1 MIKAV
6 WNRYGNSMREFVRFG
21 IVGGSGVLVNM
32 LVMIVVAKLFPVFW
46 ASAGVP
52 EGEGVVTPILGTQFN
67 VRWYH
72 VFSTVAF
79 LVANAY
85 NFQLNRWWTFKSSKH
100 AGWWK
105 EYWPFLVVGLV
116 ALGFGQIIFTA
127 LMHPSSPISLP
138 THIFDGSTGFRSRHY
153 WANLIMIIC
162 TIPISFLANK
172 FWTFKS
178 VRGPAPVDGEDAG

>member
-1 MIKAV
+1 MTELYQ
-6 WNRYGNSMREFVRFG
+6 RYRHSMRQFVKFAV
-21 IVGGSGVLVNM
+21 VGGTGVLVNM
-32 LVMIVVAKLFPVFW
+32 LVAVVMNRLNGGSANAQNIVW
-46 ASAGVP
+46 AIPG
-52 EGEGVVTPILGTQFN
+52 TPFN
-67 VRWYH
+67 IRFTALVWIGG
-72 VFSTVAF
+72 F
-79 LVANAY
+79 LVANLY